1 VEREGEKIIPG
12 GKPIDSR
19 ELTDQFS
26 RPSVETKSRITRHA
40 LAFWFGIIY
49 ILAGVSCHLPDYISH
64 RGQHFHLSGLPMSNM
79 MLFGMCLIVAGIAS
93 TAYGLFP
100 VRDHAKDASADYELK
115 SMDNARLSAAHW
127 LLVAVMG
134 VALVVDVM
142 KPATLGFVLPGMRRE
157 YGISVKESALLPLIA
172 LIGTTLGSL
181 FWGILADR
189 LGRRGAILLASLI
202 FISTGICGCMPAF
215 KWNLFMCF
223 IMGLS
228 AGGMLPIVFAL
239 LAEMVPARHRG
250 WLSVLIGGLG
260 TSGGY
265 LAASGAAG
273 WLEPL
278 FSWRILWLLNVPT
291 GLLVILLSRF
301 IPESPRFL
309 LHMGRIAEAENTLA
323 RFNIKLV
330 RRAVSEHG
338 EVVKHSMGQLFRK
351 PYAAATLAVC
361 IYGVAWGLVN
371 WGFVLMLPTIMQDYL
386 QLDAKIAN
394 RLLAK
399 SALIAVPGC
408 MVVSW
413 LYGFWSSKRTLVLF
427 AIGTS
432 CVLAAFAM
440 IKSGAGYNQLLFSA
454 LTVMLLVGLSGMI
467 SMLPPYSVELY
478 PTKLR
483 ATGGGLTA
491 SSSKLGGVLG
501 PGAVTLILTAFP
513 GFMVPALS
521 LAVPLLIAAV
531 ALWINGRETSGRRLE
546 EIHEAAA
553 PTAELTGRPGV

>member
-1 VEREGEKIIPG
+1 M
-12 GKPIDSR
+12 
-19 ELTDQFS
+19 
-26 RPSVETKSRITRHA
+26 ETKSRVTRHA
-40 LAFWFGIIY
+40 LAFWFGVIY
-49 ILAGVSCHLPDYISH
+49 ILAGVSCHLPDYIAQ
-64 RGQHFHLSGLPMSNM
+64 REQHFRLSGLPMSNM
-79 MLFGMCLIVAGIAS
+79 MLFGMFLILAGIAS

-100 VRDHAKDASADYELK
+100 VRDQAKDASGEYELR
-115 SMDNARLSAAHW
+115 SIDNAKLSAAHW
-127 LLVAVMG
+127 LLVLVMG

-157 YGISVKESALLPLIA
+157 YGISVKESSLLPFIA
-172 LIGTTLGSL
+172 LIGTTIGSIL
-181 FWGILADR
+181 WGILADR
-189 LGRRGAILLASLI
+189 LGRRGSILLASLI
-202 FISTGICGCMPAF
+202 FISTGICGCMPSF
-215 KWNLFMCF
+215 KWNLLMCLL
-223 IMGLS
+223 MGLS

-250 WLSVLIGGLG
+250 WLSVLVGGLG

-265 LAASGAAG
+265 LAASGAAA
-273 WLEPL
+273 WLEPI

-309 LHMGRIAEAENTLA
+309 LHIGRVAEAENTLA

-330 RRAVSEHG
+330 RTAVTEQR
-338 EVVKHSMGQLFRK
+338 EVVKHSIKQLFRK

-408 MVVSW
+408 LVVSW
-413 LYGFWSSKRTLVLF
+413 LYGFWSSKRTLVVA
-427 AIGTS
+427 AICTS
-432 CVLAAFAM
+432 FVLAGFAT
-440 IKSGAGYNQLLFSA
+440 IKNGVGYNEVLFSV

-501 PGAVTLILTAFP
+501 PRAVAVIVTAFP
-513 GFMVPALS
+513 GFVVPALS
-521 LAVPLLIAAV
+521 LAIPLLIAAV

-546 EIHEAAA
+546 EIHEAPAPAA
-553 PTAELTGRPGV
+553 EFSEPSGT

>member
-1 VEREGEKIIPG
+1 M
-12 GKPIDSR
+12 
-19 ELTDQFS
+19 
-26 RPSVETKSRITRHA
+26 ETKSRITRHA
-40 LAFWFGIIY
+40 LAFWFGVIY
-49 ILAGVSCHLPDYISH
+49 ILAGVSCHLPDYISRH
-64 RGQHFHLSGLPMSNM
+64 GEHFHLSGTPITRM
-79 MLFGMCLIVAGIAS
+79 MLFGMFLILAGIAA

-100 VRDHAKDASADYELK
+100 VRDAAKDASNEFELR
-115 SMDNARLSAAHW
+115 SMDNARLSWSHW
-127 LLVAVMG
+127 LLIIVLG

-142 KPATLGFVLPGMRRE
+142 KPATLGFVLPGMRKE
-157 YGISVKESALLPLIA
+157 YGISVKESALLPFVA
-172 LIGTTLGSL
+172 LIGTTIGSL
-181 FWGILADR
+181 VWGMLADR
-189 LGRRGAILLASLI
+189 LGRRGSILLASLI

-215 KWNLFMCF
+215 KWNLFMCLL
-223 IMGLS
+223 MGMS

-250 WLSVLIGGLG
+250 WLSVLVGGLG

-265 LAASGAAG
+265 LAASGAAA

-278 FSWRILWLLNVPT
+278 YSWRILWLLNVPT
-291 GLLVILLSRF
+291 GFLVILLSRF

-309 LHMGRIAEAENTLA
+309 LHMGRIEEAAKTLA
-323 RFNIKLV
+323 RFDIKLV
-330 RRAVSEHG
+330 RTTLTKPP
-338 EVVKHSMGQLFRK
+338 EVVKHSIQQLFRK

-371 WGFVLMLPTIMQDYL
+371 WGFVLMLPTIMQDFL
-386 QLDAKIAN
+386 GLNGAIAN

-408 MVVSW
+408 VVVAW

-432 CVLAAFAM
+432 AVLAGFSTVR
-440 IKSGAGYNQLLFSA
+440 SGADYNQTLFSV

-478 PTKLR
+478 PTRLR

-501 PGAVTLILTAFP
+501 PRAIAVVLTTFP

-521 LAVPLLIAAV
+521 LAVPLLIAAI
-531 ALWINGRETSGRRLE
+531 ALWLNGRETSGRRLE
-546 EIHEAAA
+546 EIHEVPAPAEAA
-553 PTAELTGRPGV
+553 R

>member
-1 VEREGEKIIPG
+1 
-12 GKPIDSR
+12 
-19 ELTDQFS
+19 
-26 RPSVETKSRITRHA
+26 
-40 LAFWFGIIY
+40 
-49 ILAGVSCHLPDYISH
+49 
-64 RGQHFHLSGLPMSNM
+64 MSNM
-79 MLFGMCLIVAGIAS
+79 MLFSMLLIVAGIAS
-93 TAYGLFP
+93 TCYGLFP
-100 VRDHAKDASADYELK
+100 VRDNAADASHEYELQ
-115 SMDNARLSAAHW
+115 SMDNARLSWAHW
-127 LLVAVMG
+127 GLVLVMG

-142 KPATLGFVLPGMRRE
+142 KPATLGFVLPGMRKE
-157 YGISVKESALLPLIA
+157 YGIDVKTSALLPLIA
-172 LIGTTLGSL
+172 LIGTTIGSL
-181 FWGILADR
+181 IWGMLADR
-189 LGRRGAILLASLI
+189 LGRRGSILLASLI
-202 FISTGICGCMPAF
+202 FVSTGICGCMPAF
-215 KWNLFMCF
+215 KWNLLMCF
-223 IMGLS
+223 LMGIS

-239 LAEMVPARHRG
+239 LAEIVPARHRG
-250 WLSVLIGGLG
+250 WLSVLVGGLG

-309 LHMGRIAEAENTLA
+309 LHMGRIKEAEGTLA
-323 RFNIKLV
+323 RFNVKLV
-330 RRAVSEHG
+330 RTAVTEQR
-338 EVVKHSMGQLFRK
+338 EVARHSIAQLFRK

-386 QLDAKIAN
+386 HLNDKIAN

-408 MVVSW
+408 VVMSW
-413 LYGFWSSKRTLVLF
+413 LYGFWSSKRTLVLA

-432 CVLAAFAM
+432 FVLASFAT
-440 IKSGAGYNQLLFSA
+440 IKSGEDYNQTVFSV
-454 LTVMLLVGLSGMI
+454 LTVMLLIGLSGMI

-491 SSSKLGGVLG
+491 SSTKLGGVLG
-501 PGAVTLILTAFP
+501 PRAVAVILMAFP
-513 GFMVPALS
+513 GFFVPAIS
-521 LAVPLLIAAV
+521 LAVPLLLAAI
-531 ALWINGRETSGRRLE
+531 ALWINGRETCGRRLE
-546 EIHEAAA
+546 EIHQTPAAA
-553 PTAELTGRPGV
+553 ANVPERSSA